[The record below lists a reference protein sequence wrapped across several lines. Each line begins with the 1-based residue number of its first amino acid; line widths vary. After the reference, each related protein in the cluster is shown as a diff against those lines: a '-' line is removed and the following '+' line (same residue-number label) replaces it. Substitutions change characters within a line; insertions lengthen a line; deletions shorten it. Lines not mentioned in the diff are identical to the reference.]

1 MLILRRKSGESIV
14 IGDNINVTVLDINE
28 GSVRL
33 AIDAPKVIPILRS
46 ELLQA
51 ADANR
56 DSAAASHDSLLLL
69 SKNADAAR
77 PRALRPRGA
86 KPRRVSAPETPAPEP
101 GQPTETG
108 NPSEPERP
116 TEAGNPAEPE
126 QPTSEPEQPVET
138 ENPSAPEQPNA

>member
-56 DSAAASHDSLLLL
+56 DSAAASQSSLFLL
-69 SKNADAAR
+69 SKNAAAR
-77 PRALRPRGA
+77 PRALRPRDA
-86 KPRRVSAPETPAPEP
+86 KAGKGSAPKP

-108 NPSEPERP
+108 NPSEPEL
-116 TEAGNPAEPE
+116 
-126 QPTSEPEQPVET
+126 PVET
-138 ENPSAPEQPNA
+138 ENPSAPK

>member
-28 GSVRL
+28 GSVRI

-56 DSAAASHDSLLLL
+56 DSADASHDSLVLL
-69 SKNADAAR
+69 SGKSGAAR

-86 KPRRVSAPETPAPEP
+86 RPWKVSAPENPAPV
-101 GQPTETG
+101 
-108 NPSEPERP
+108 
-116 TEAGNPAEPE
+116 PE
-126 QPTSEPEQPVET
+126 QPSATENLPVPEQP
-138 ENPSAPEQPNA
+138 PA

>member
-86 KPRRVSAPETPAPEP
+86 KPGRVSAPETPAPEP

>member
-14 IGDNINVTVLDINE
+14 IGENISVTVLDINE

-56 DSAAASHDSLLLL
+56 DSASANHDSLVLL
-69 SKNADAAR
+69 SGNADAAR

-86 KPRRVSAPETPAPEP
+86 KP
-101 GQPTETG
+101 GKH
-108 NPSEPERP
+108 EPE
-116 TEAGNPAEPE
+116 ENPA
-126 QPTSEPEQPVET
+126 
-138 ENPSAPEQPNA
+138 APEQPNA

>member
-56 DSAAASHDSLLLL
+56 DSAAANRDSLQIL
-69 SKNADAAR
+69 SGTVGAA
-77 PRALRPRGA
+77 PPHALRPR
-86 KPRRVSAPETPAPEP
+86 TPK
-101 GQPTETG
+101 
-108 NPSEPERP
+108 
-116 TEAGNPAEPE
+116 PE
-126 QPTSEPEQPVET
+126 QKNTSEQRNTSEPEKPT
-138 ENPSAPEQPNA
+138 E

>member
-69 SKNADAAR
+69 SKKADAAR

-86 KPRRVSAPETPAPEP
+86 KPGKVSAPEPPAPQPE
-101 GQPTETG
+101 QPTETG
-108 NPSEPERP
+108 NPSEPK
-116 TEAGNPAEPE
+116 
-126 QPTSEPEQPVET
+126 PEQPVET
-138 ENPSAPEQPNA
+138 EHPSAPEQPTA

>member
-14 IGDNINVTVLDINE
+14 IGENINVTVLDINE

-56 DSAAASHDSLLLL
+56 DSAAASQDSLVLL
-69 SKNADAAR
+69 SGKADAAR

-86 KPRRVSAPETPAPEP
+86 KPGKV
-101 GQPTETG
+101 
-108 NPSEPERP
+108 
-116 TEAGNPAEPE
+116 
-126 QPTSEPEQPVET
+126 
-138 ENPSAPEQPNA
+138 SAPEQPRVAENPPAPEQPNETVPEQPDA

>member
-14 IGDNINVTVLDINE
+14 IGENINVTVLDINE

-56 DSAAASHDSLLLL
+56 DSAAASHDSLVLL
-69 SKNADAAR
+69 SGKSGAAR
-77 PRALRPRGA
+77 PHALRPRGA
-86 KPRRVSAPETPAPEP
+86 KP
-101 GQPTETG
+101 GK
-108 NPSEPERP
+108 
-116 TEAGNPAEPE
+116 PE
-126 QPTSEPEQPVET
+126 QPMSVAT
-138 ENPSAPEQPNA
+138 ENPSAPEQPAGAGNPPEAEQPNA